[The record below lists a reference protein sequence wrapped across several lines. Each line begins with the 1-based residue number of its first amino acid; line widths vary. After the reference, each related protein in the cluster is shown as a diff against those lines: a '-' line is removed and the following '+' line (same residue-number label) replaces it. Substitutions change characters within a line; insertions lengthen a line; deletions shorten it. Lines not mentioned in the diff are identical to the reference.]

1 MQKETCTT
9 CGKSKALLNC
19 GICTVTVCKHC
30 AQILEED
37 AFSFLDVQ
45 KPEMLHTIFCNTC
58 FDEKIAADWADY
70 QQTME
75 AAKNIEIYFKDQSKE
90 TRLMKRI
97 DVVFKVVDC
106 TDRNETL
113 MRLAFKA
120 VKMGFNS
127 VIDVDLVCA
136 KVRMGAYQTQSYSA
150 TGVPSNIHADNVVRD
165 RSIWQSRN

>member
-1 MQKETCTT
+1 MEKEKCIT

-19 GICTVTVCKHC
+19 GICTVFVCKHC
-30 AQILEED
+30 AQIIEED

-45 KPEMLHTIFCNTC
+45 KPEMLHTTFCNTC
-58 FDEKIAADWADY
+58 FDEKIAPDLADY

-75 AAKNIEIYFKDQSKE
+75 AAKNIEVYFKDQGKE

-97 DVVFKVVDC
+97 DVVFKIVDC
-106 TDRNETL
+106 PDRNEAI
-113 MRLAFKA
+113 MRLAFKT

-127 VIDVDLVCA
+127 VIDVDIIGK
-136 KVRMGAYQTQSYSA
+136 KVKMGAYQTHSYQA
-150 TGVPSNIHADNVVRD
+150 TGVPSNIHSNNVVYD